1 MNVVRG
7 ILFIFGA
14 SSAIIGLWQIHSPTC
29 LIIAG
34 TLLSYG
40 AMRGDAFDKQ

>member
-1 MNVVRG
+1 MSFARG

-14 SSAIIGLWQIHSPTC
+14 ISAIIGLWQIHSPTC

>member
-1 MNVVRG
+1 MSIIRG
-7 ILFIFGA
+7 ILFVFGVV
-14 SSAIIGLWQIHSPTC
+14 SAIIGLWQIHSPTC
-29 LIIAG
+29 LVIAG